1 MLSFPGSLRGCLH
14 RPSSIVNCHRPP
26 KWRLGVAER
35 GKFLASF
42 LLLLLAS
49 CAPGPVPAAPA
60 GTSATPLPSLI
71 PASPAIATDLPTPTA
86 TATAIPAPSRAQY
99 TLNVVLDYAARS
111 AAVDETIVYPNH
123 TGQSLSDLLLAVEPN
138 FWQGCFTLQGLSLN
152 DTAVTNYTLDSQKL
166 SFPLDQPLLPEA
178 VVTLKVQYALALP
191 KIEPTDPNLSRPR
204 IFGYSDRQINLTNWY
219 PFVVPYIN
227 GQWVLHD
234 PWYYGEHLVYDL
246 ADYVVNVRPADPAV
260 RPIIA
265 SSGAP
270 SQNGDWTSYTLTG
283 GRTFALS
290 ASTEWLTETTS
301 VGDVAVTSY
310 YLGLL
315 YQSSARNAANA
326 AAQALQ
332 IYSDR
337 FGPYP
342 HKTLAVVMGD
352 FNDDMEFSAFFFLSR
367 DFYNLYDGTQKS
379 YLIFVAAHE
388 TAHQWWFEQV
398 ANDQALQ
405 PWLDESLATY
415 CEHIFYEGTNPSLV
429 PWWWMYR
436 IDYYEPQGFVDIPVY
451 AGNGFRPYT
460 NAVYFRGA
468 HFLDDLRQRI
478 GDDAF
483 FAFLKDYLAQQNGKI
498 AAAPDFFRILA
509 SHTTADYSDLVRKY
523 FQSVY

>member
-1 MLSFPGSLRGCLH
+1 
-14 RPSSIVNCHRPP
+14 
-26 KWRLGVAER
+26 
-35 GKFLASF
+35 
-42 LLLLLAS
+42 LLAAMLVLS
-49 CAPGPVPAAPA
+49 ACGPSPAA
-60 GTSATPLPSLI
+60 SATSLPTLI
-71 PASPAIATDLPTPTA
+71 PASALIPTALPTETA
-86 TATAIPAPSRAQY
+86 TAVPASAPPRAQY
-99 TLNVVLDYAARS
+99 TLNLVLDYAAKS
-111 AAVDETIVYPNH
+111 VVVDETIVYPNH
-123 TGQSLSDLLLAVEPN
+123 TGQPLNELLLAVEPN
-138 FWQGCFTLQGLSLN
+138 FWQNAFTLQGLSID
-152 DTAVTNYTLDSQKL
+152 DTAVTNYTLDLHKL
-166 SFPLDQPLLPEA
+166 SFRLATPLIPES
-178 VVTLKVQYALALP
+178 VVTLKVQYMLALP

-219 PFVVPYIN
+219 PFVVPFID

-234 PWYYGEHLVYDL
+234 PWYYGEHLVYDV
-246 ADYVVNVRPADPAV
+246 ADYVVNVKPADPAV
-260 RPIIA
+260 KPIIA

-270 SQNGDWTSYTLTG
+270 SENGEWTSYTLTA
-283 GRTFALS
+283 GRAFALS

-315 YQSSARNAANA
+315 YQSSARNAVNA

-352 FNDDMEFSAFFFLSR
+352 FNDGMEFSAFFFLSR

-405 PWLDESLATY
+405 PWLDEALSTY
-415 CEHIFYEGTNPSLV
+415 SEHLFYEGTNPSFV
-429 PWWWMYR
+429 QWWWQYR
-436 IDYYEPQGFVDIPVY
+436 VDYYEPEGFVDIPIY

-468 HFLDDLRQRI
+468 HFLDELRVRI
-478 GDDAF
+478 GDEAF
-483 FAFLKDYLAQQNGKI
+483 FGFLRDYLSQENGRI
-498 AAAPDFFRILA
+498 ATAPDFFHILA
-509 SHTTADYSDLVRKY
+509 AHTTADYSDLVRKY